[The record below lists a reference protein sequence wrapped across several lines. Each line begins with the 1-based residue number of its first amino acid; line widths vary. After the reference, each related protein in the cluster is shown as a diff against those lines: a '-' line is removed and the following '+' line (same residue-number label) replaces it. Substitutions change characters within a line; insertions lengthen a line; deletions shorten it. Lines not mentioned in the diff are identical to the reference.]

1 MTDPTNYEAL
11 PSEPELRELGEFD
24 ALMEAAFADHPFGD
38 AAVEQILAGLP
49 AEAPARE
56 LTPEARPAQPEG
68 IVISPRWL
76 VGAAALAAAL
86 LLGALLLDLITPTP
100 VAPTQQVAV
109 REVVGKVGAGFMR
122 LADARQESNSALPEG
137 SDLHLEDTLVAVG
150 HPAELRLAD
159 GTLVSVH
166 ADTELRLERAV
177 DGGLSVRLT
186 GAEGRV
192 FCEVAKQK
200 RGAFRVHAQGLDVK
214 VLGTRFV
221 VDQGVRA
228 SRVTVVEGRV
238 EARGSVDS
246 IVLGAGDQVEA
257 TLATGWRLG
266 KTQVTARRAALWV
279 PVLRDEQ
286 QALDREAATKSSQ
299 PVQRPRPRPTQGA
312 PANEA
317 PVGSAGLDKPVSPPK
332 PATSPED
339 APGPPKDD

>member
-1 MTDPTNYEAL
+1 MTDPTNQ
-11 PSEPELRELGEFD
+11 ELAEFD

-49 AEAPARE
+49 AAETSEAPA
-56 LTPEARPAQPEG
+56 AAGAPEG

-86 LLGALLLDLITPTP
+86 LLGGLLLDLITP
-100 VAPTQQVAV
+100 VAPSQNKVAVEV

-122 LADARQESNSALPEG
+122 LADARQESNGVLPEG

-266 KTQVTARRAALWV
+266 KTQVTARRAGLWV
-279 PVLRDEQ
+279 PVLRAEQ
-286 QALDREAATKSSQ
+286 EALDRETASKSAQ
-299 PVQRPRPRPTQGA
+299 PAQRPRPQPTQQ
-312 PANEA
+312 PPTNEA
-317 PVGSAGLDKPVSPPK
+317 PVGSAGLDKPVSPPR
-332 PATSPED
+332 PAKSPKD
-339 APGPPKDD
+339 TTGPPKED

>member
-1 MTDPTNYEAL
+1 MTDPNELLTAEEA
-11 PSEPELRELGEFD
+11 EFD
-24 ALMEAAFADHPFGD
+24 ALLEAAFADHPFGD

-49 AEAPARE
+49 AEAPAPAAAPSE
-56 LTPEARPAQPEG
+56 EPAAEAAG

-86 LLGALLLDLITPTP
+86 LLGGLLLDL
-100 VAPTQQVAV
+100 VAPQPAQPAQPQLAL
-109 REVVGKVGAGFMR
+109 REVVGTVGPGLMR
-122 LADARQESNSALPEG
+122 LADARQGENETLSEG
-137 SDLHLEDTLVAVG
+137 AELHLDDTLVAVG
-150 HPAELRLAD
+150 HPAELRLSD
-159 GTLVSVH
+159 GTVVSVH

-200 RGAFRVHAQGLDVK
+200 TGAFRVHAQGLEVK

-238 EARGSVDS
+238 EARGSLDA
-246 IVLGAGDQVEA
+246 IVLGAGDQVES
-257 TLATGWRLG
+257 TQATGWRLG
-266 KTQVTARRAALWV
+266 KTRVTARRAALWV
-279 PVLRDEQ
+279 PALRAEQ
-286 QALDREAATKSSQ
+286 EAIDRAAASKSEQ
-299 PVQRPRPRPTQGA
+299 PAQRPRPRPTESA

-317 PVGSAGLDKPVSPPK
+317 PVGSAGLDQPVSPPR
-332 PATSPED
+332 PATSPK
-339 APGPPKDD
+339 APLGPPQDD

>member
-1 MTDPTNYEAL
+1 VSDPTQHDALEA
-11 PSEPELRELGEFD
+11 EFD

-49 AEAPARE
+49 AAAPAAEAPTA
-56 LTPEARPAQPEG
+56 EAAAPAAEAG
-68 IVISPRWL
+68 ILISPRWL
-76 VGAAALAAAL
+76 VAAAALAAAL
-86 LLGALLLDLITPTP
+86 LLGGLLLDVIAPK
-100 VAPTQQVAV
+100 PTQPIQTKVAV
-109 REVVGKVGAGFMR
+109 REVVGKVGPGFMR
-122 LADARQESNSALPEG
+122 LADAREQSNDVLAED

-159 GTLVSVH
+159 GTVVSVH

-200 RGAFRVHAQGLDVK
+200 QGAFRVHAQGLDVK

-221 VDQGVRA
+221 VEQGVRA

-238 EARGSVDS
+238 EARGSVDA
-246 IVLGAGDQVEA
+246 IVLGEGDQVEA
-257 TLATGWRLG
+257 TQATGWRLG

-279 PVLRDEQ
+279 PALRAEQ
-286 QALDREAATKSSQ
+286 EVLDREAAAKSSQ
-299 PVQRPRPRPTQGA
+299 PVERPRPRPTNRP

-332 PATSPED
+332 PAKSPED
-339 APGPPKDD
+339 RAGPPKED